1 MLLAMSESEPP
12 KLDYASPRLPQK
24 WVTVK
29 TYMNS
34 LEAELAATL
43 LRREGILCQVYGETA
58 NATLG
63 IYGPGI
69 AKIEVQVLEEEEE
82 SSRRMLDE
90 IEEKRRERM
99 DSTLRC
105 PKCSGRAVPRTP
117 TARKWMWGL
126 VIVCAAV
133 LVFSKN
139 GYFCIGV
146 SVALAMALF
155 VPLMPRWQCRECH
168 HDWRAP
174 EPPEWDEES
183 NA

>member
-43 LRREGILCQVYGETA
+43 LRREGILCQVHGETA

-82 SSRRMLDE
+82 SARRMLDE
-90 IEEKRRERM
+90 IEEKRRDRM
-99 DSTLRC
+99 QGTMRC
-105 PKCSGRAVPRTP
+105 PKCGGRAAQRT
-117 TARKWMWGL
+117 TKARLWMWAAM
-126 VIVCAAV
+126 IVSGGMIAI
-133 LVFSKN
+133 FQN
-139 GYFCIGV
+139 GYFCFD
-146 SVALAMALF
+146 VAIAGLAILF
-155 VPLMPRWQCRECH
+155 WPLTPRWQCRECH

-174 EPPEWDEES
+174 EPPEWEEDTRT
-183 NA
+183 